1 MSEHKA
7 TIEWKNPTTAFNADS
22 FSRDHTVT
30 FPSGIQINASSAPE
44 FNGNTACTNPEE
56 LLVAA
61 LSNCH
66 MLTFLAVAAKRGY
79 QLAHYLDQAIGIL
92 EKNAEGKMAVT
103 RVTLHPSVTFMGDN
117 QPTHEQLEKLHE
129 SAHRNCFIG
138 QSVKTEVTIEIA

>member
-1 MSEHKA
+1 MSEHQA
-7 TIEWKNPTTAFNADS
+7 TIEWRNVAASFSADN

-44 FNGNTACTNPEE
+44 FNGNTAYTNPEE

-79 QLAHYLDQAIGIL
+79 QLAHYLDQAVGVL
-92 EKNAEGKMAVT
+92 EKNTEGKMAVT
-103 RVTLHPSVTFMGDN
+103 RVTLNPKVTFLGDN
-117 QPTHEQLEKLHE
+117 QPTAEQLEKLHE

-138 QSVKTEVTIEIA
+138 NSVKTEVIIAL